1 MPPQGYRLV
10 DTATVDLRAGAGGR
24 GAATFR
30 HEPFTPRGGPDG
42 GDGGDGGSI
51 ILRATPNLTSLQD
64 IARRRVWQ
72 AQDGGHGARA
82 RRAGRRGEDLILQ
95 VPVGTMLFDDET
107 GDLIGDLDTP
117 GAELVAARGGA
128 GGRGNVHFKS
138 SVNQAPQTAE
148 PGLPGESFRARFELK
163 LIAEVGLVGAPNAGK
178 SSLLRAISAAMP
190 EVGDYPFTTLEPQ
203 LGVAELSDGSRVV
216 VADIPGLIEGAA
228 RGAGL
233 GQRFLRHIER
243 TRLLVYVLDGAGLDP
258 AGDLAVVRSEVE
270 AYSEGLARRPR
281 LLCVNKL
288 DLPEA
293 RDRRDAGAFPDALWI
308 SAKEGTGVE
317 ALLERIRA
325 ELTALPEPER
335 PVPAGRRVR
344 LRRAEGAPQVVRH
357 EWGYEITGSRIRR
370 LVERTDFDAEPAL
383 QRFQVILDRMGVSAA
398 LAEAGAEPGD
408 TVRVGDLEFEYQP

>member
-1 MPPQGYRLV
+1 MPPHGYRLV
-10 DTATVDLRAGAGGR
+10 DTATVDLHAGDGGR

-30 HEPFTPRGGPDG
+30 REPFTPRGGPDG

-51 ILRATPNLTSLQD
+51 ILHATPNETSLQD
-64 IARRRVWQ
+64 IARRRVWR
-72 AQDGGHGARA
+72 AEDGGHGARS
-82 RRAGRRGEDLILQ
+82 RRNGKRGEDLHLE
-95 VPVGTMLFDDET
+95 VPVGSMLFDDET
-107 GDLIGDLDTP
+107 GDLLGDLDAP
-117 GAELVAARGGA
+117 GAELLAARGGV

-163 LIAEVGLVGAPNAGK
+163 LIAQVGLVGAPNAGK
-178 SSLLRAISAAMP
+178 SSLLRAISAATP

-216 VADIPGLIEGAA
+216 AADIPGLIEGAA
-228 RGAGL
+228 QGAGL

-243 TRLLVYVLDGAGLDP
+243 TRLLVYVVDGAGPDP
-258 AGDLAVVRSEVE
+258 AGDLAVVRSEVD
-270 AYSEGLARRPR
+270 AYSEALARRPS

-293 RDRRDAGAFPDALWI
+293 RGRRDAGAFAEAVWI
-308 SAKEGTGVE
+308 SARDGTGID
-317 ALLERIRA
+317 ALLERIRI
-325 ELTALPEPER
+325 ELAALPEPEKS
-335 PVPAGRRVR
+335 VPAARRVR
-344 LRRAEGAPQVVRH
+344 LRRTESAPQVVRH
-357 EWGYEITGSRIRR
+357 DWGYEITGSRIER
-370 LVERTDFDAEPAL
+370 LVERTDFDAEPAV

-398 LAEAGAEPGD
+398 LADAGAEPGD